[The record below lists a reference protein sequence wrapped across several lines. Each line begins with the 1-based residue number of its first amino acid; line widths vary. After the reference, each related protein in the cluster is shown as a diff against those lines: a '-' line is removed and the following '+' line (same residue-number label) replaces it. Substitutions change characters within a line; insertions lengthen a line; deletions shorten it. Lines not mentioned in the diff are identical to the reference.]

1 MTSPLRTLIS
11 VTTLCSLVAL
21 SGCTKE
27 ALLQQASAAY
37 EQVGGS
43 SALSSTEIG
52 AGLKQALEVS
62 TGTVVSQLGVA
73 GGFSNDPKI
82 HIPLPDN
89 LRKARDVASKVG
101 LSKPFDQLEDKL
113 NAAAEAATPKAKALF
128 VDAIRSMTLEDS
140 KGILSGSDD
149 AATQFLKQQMGPSLE
164 KAMQPVVSNALADVG
179 AVQSYDKLVRATGSF
194 AQLMPDLNADLNQHV
209 VDAASQ
215 GIFGYLAEE
224 EAAIRA
230 DPAKR
235 TTELLKRVFQK

>member
-1 MTSPLRTLIS
+1 MTSQLRTLIS

-27 ALLQQASAAY
+27 ALVQQAG
-37 EQVGGS
+37 EVLQQVGG
-43 SALSSTEIG
+43 AGGLSSSEIG

-62 TGTVVSQLGVA
+62 TDTVVSQLGVA

-82 HIPLPDN
+82 HIPLPEN

-101 LSKPFDQLEDKL
+101 LSKPFDQLEEKL
-113 NAAAEAATPKAKALF
+113 NAAAEAATPKAKELF
-128 VDAIRSMTLEDS
+128 VDAIRSMTLEDA
-140 KGILSGSDD
+140 KGILSGSND
-149 AATQFLKQQMGPSLE
+149 AATQFLKQQMGPSLD
-164 KAMQPVVSNALADVG
+164 KAMQPVVSTALADVG

-209 VDAASQ
+209 VDAASK

-230 DPAKR
+230 NPAKR
-235 TTELLKRVFQK
+235 TTELLKRVFQ

>member
-1 MTSPLRTLIS
+1 MNSQLRTLIS

-27 ALLQQASAAY
+27 ALVQQAG
-37 EQVGGS
+37 EVLQQVGGTGGLNS
-43 SALSSTEIG
+43 SEIG

-73 GGFSNDPKI
+73 GGFANDPKI
-82 HIPLPDN
+82 HIPLPEN

-101 LSKPFDQLEDKL
+101 LSKPFDQLEEKL
-113 NAAAEAATPKAKALF
+113 NAAAEAATPKAKELF
-128 VDAIRSMTLEDS
+128 VDAIRSMTLDDAKS
-140 KGILSGSDD
+140 ILSGSDD
-149 AATQFLKQQMGPSLE
+149 AATQYLKQQMGPSLD

-209 VDAASQ
+209 VDAASK

-230 DPAKR
+230 NPAKR
-235 TTELLKRVFQK
+235 TTELLKRVFQ